1 MLKIMDGT
9 LATLP
14 NTAIMDKNS
23 NMKLE
28 ALLIELL
35 MRVYDLANQ
44 CSSPEITAIAELTF
58 ISYCSVAA

>member
-1 MLKIMDGT
+1 MLIIMDGT

-28 ALLIELL
+28 ALLIGLL
-35 MRVYDLANQ
+35 MGGYDLANQ
-44 CSSPEITAIAELTF
+44 CSSPETPCEGTASGSDIQ
-58 ISYCSVAA
+58 

>member
-1 MLKIMDGT
+1 MLIIMDGT

-35 MRVYDLANQ
+35 MGGYDLANQ
-44 CSSPEITAIAELTF
+44 CSSPEITEITELTF
-58 ISYCSVAA
+58 VSYCSVAA